1 MIAVATA
8 AFWASLAGIAY
19 VYAGYPLL
27 LLLVG
32 SLARR
37 GPRSD
42 EHYAPGITLVISAYN
57 EEGVIREKI
66 ENSLALDYPR
76 ERLEILVASDGST
89 DQTTAIAGEYATRG
103 VRLLHYAANRGKN
116 ATLNDVIPEA
126 RGDLVVFTDANGKF
140 QRDALRKL
148 ARHFAD
154 AGVGCVCGE
163 LHYLSNDDNL
173 VARGYNVYWRY
184 DQRLKRLESR
194 LGCLLGANGSI
205 FAIRKE
211 LYQPL
216 PGSIPNDM
224 VVPIQIAA
232 RGYAVVYDPEAVS
245 REAGSQDAPEEL
257 ARRSRIIGRG
267 ILGVRAVLPDVLAS
281 GRPLLLWE
289 LVSRKLLRYCTPFF
303 FAGLLVSN
311 LFLWSGLYAVTLA
324 GQAAFYGAAL
334 LGGLLGR
341 AGVSLRPLSFP
352 LYFVLGNVATAM
364 GWWKVLTGR
373 QLTRWE
379 TADRSYDA
387 RIGAGDVAQAARR

>member
-1 MIAVATA
+1 VSALA
-8 AFWASLAGIAY
+8 AALFWASLAGIVY

-27 LLLVG
+27 LLVLG
-32 SLARR
+32 ALKRR
-37 GPRSD
+37 APRAQ
-42 EHYAPGITLVISAYN
+42 EGHAPGLTLVISAYN
-57 EEGVIREKI
+57 EEDVIREKI
-66 ENSLALDYPR
+66 QNSLSLDYPR
-76 ERLEILVASDGST
+76 ERLEVLVASDGST
-89 DQTTAIAGEYATRG
+89 DGTAGIAAEYAARG
-103 VRLLHYAANRGKN
+103 VRLLHYPVNRGKN
-116 ATLNDVIPEA
+116 ATLNDVVPQA
-126 RGDLVVFTDANGKF
+126 RGEIIVFTDANGKF

-154 AGVGCVCGE
+154 PRVGCVCGE
-163 LHYLSNDDNL
+163 LHYLSGDDNL

-194 LGCLLGANGSI
+194 LACLLGANGSI

-211 LYQPL
+211 LYRPL
-216 PGSIPNDM
+216 PGFIPNDM
-224 VVPIQIAA
+224 VVPIQVAA
-232 RGYAVVYDPEAVS
+232 RGYDVVYDPDAVS

-267 ILGVRAVLPDVLAS
+267 ILGVRAVLPEVVAS

-289 LVSRKLLRYCTPFF
+289 LLSRKLLRYCTPFF
-303 FAGLLVSN
+303 FAGLLASN
-311 LFLWSGLYAVTLA
+311 LFLWTGLYAWALA

-334 LGGLLGR
+334 LGFALRR
-341 AGVSLRPLSFP
+341 AGVALRPLSFP
-352 LYFVLGNVATAM
+352 LYFVLGNLATAT

-387 RIGAGDVAQAARR
+387 RIEASDMPEAARR

>member
-1 MIAVATA
+1 MTA
-8 AFWASLAGIAY
+8 AAAGLFWLSLAGIAY

-27 LLLVG
+27 LLMIG
-32 SLARR
+32 AIKRS
-37 GPRSD
+37 GPRSQ
-42 EHYAPGITLVISAYN
+42 EGYAPGVTLVVSAYN
-57 EEGVIREKI
+57 EESVIREKI
-66 ENSLALDYPR
+66 QNSLALDYPR
-76 ERLEILVASDGST
+76 ERLEVLVASDGST
-89 DQTTAIAGEYATRG
+89 DRTAAIAAEYATKG
-103 VRLLHYAANRGKN
+103 VRLLHYPMNRGKN

-140 QRDALRKL
+140 EPAALRKL

-154 AGVGCVCGE
+154 PGVGCVCGE
-163 LHYLSNDDNL
+163 LHYLSGDDNL
-173 VARGYNVYWRY
+173 VAKGYNVYWRY

-205 FAIRKE
+205 FAIRRE
-211 LYQPL
+211 LYRPL

-232 RGYAVVYDPEAVS
+232 RGYDVVYDPEAVS

-267 ILGVRAVLPDVLAS
+267 ILGVRAVLPDVLQS

-303 FAGLLVSN
+303 FAGLLAGN
-311 LFLWSGLYAVTLA
+311 LFLWTGLYGLTLA

-334 LGGLLGR
+334 LGWLGKR
-341 AGVSLRPLSFP
+341 AGVSFRAFSFP

-379 TADRSYDA
+379 TADRTFDA
-387 RIGAGDVAQAARR
+387 RIGDSDMPQAARR